1 MIEVQEIFRE
11 YGEEYRR
18 NHKMQNHII
27 KAIGTSRKVVPF
39 FLWIIVLN
47 RIFQIQKS
55 CPWDSL

>member
-27 KAIGTSRKVVPF
+27 KAMKAKKDVEQQ
-39 FLWIIVLN
+39 N
-47 RIFQIQKS
+47 
-55 CPWDSL
+55 